1 MATSCAMTNAIDDA
15 VSVPPTLHATED
27 HADVAR
33 GFLATAD
40 DLDDLVARKR
50 LENKHEEAGR
60 ILNRQRSCMKRA
72 EVHALLAIAD
82 ELARIG
88 LAR

>member
-1 MATSCAMTNAIDDA
+1 MAYTDVTPDQ
-15 VSVPPTLHATED
+15 VSVPPAFLTAED
-27 HADVAR
+27 HADVSR

-40 DLDDLVARKR
+40 DLDELVARKR

-88 LAR
+88 LTR